1 MNHLARLP
9 NEILISILT
18 TIIPD
23 EDSYWTSEP
32 MYSWDTVEPRPS
44 IDNKIRLYQCA
55 LVNKAFYAAAN
66 PLLWRHPISET
77 DQMNT
82 IAEDTQSFLRCLE
95 SSCRPA
101 FLVHQLRHLYVG
113 DSDLLKQMLPFMP
126 LMEPLQ
132 TFSLTGCHGWD
143 IEPKPLPPLSLGP
156 TCTRLEKVSFWG
168 IRFGDPEFV
177 ALTRW
182 CGSVQDLT
190 LEHCKEFTATALL
203 AFLNTSR
210 TSLTSL
216 KLAQNSWTGNSL
228 TPLHLH
234 QLTSLTLDQCQ
245 GVDNDFLGGSRFP
258 LLTECHIKT
267 CPVDFGNAPETL
279 LDFLRAH
286 PLLRRLTLEKCKINN
301 AALAV
306 LGPAVLPN
314 LSDLDLSDNGPALSC
329 RLLRQLIKTCVG
341 LSKINVSGCS
351 VPSRNFPEL
360 ECWSVK
366 MGGFEPEDIVKIR
379 NSTTAVVC
387 TADDDRMRE
396 GERDYLPEIDLSI
409 YGVQEDSGLDDDD
422 GSAQME
428 GVSPWI

>member
-9 NEILISILT
+9 NEILITILT
-18 TIIPD
+18 TTPSD
-23 EDSYWTSEP
+23 DDSFWTTEP
-32 MYSWDTVEPRPS
+32 MYSWDTVNLRPS

-66 PLLWRHPISET
+66 PLLWRQPISEP

-95 SSCRPA
+95 SSCRQA
-101 FLVHQLRHLYVG
+101 FLVHQLRHLHVG
-113 DSDLLKQMLPFMP
+113 DSDLLKQMVPFMP

-132 TFSLTGCHGWD
+132 TFSLTGCHGWN
-143 IEPKPLPPLSLGP
+143 EGPAKSLPPLSLGP
-156 TCTRLEKVSFWG
+156 TCTRLEKASFWG
-168 IRFGDPEFV
+168 VRFGDPEFV

-182 CGSVQDLT
+182 CGPVQDLA
-190 LEHCKEFTATALL
+190 LEHCQDFTNTALH
-203 AFLNTSR
+203 AFLDNSR
-210 TSLTSL
+210 PFLTSL
-216 KLAQNSWTGNSL
+216 KLVQNSWTGNSL
-228 TPLHLH
+228 APLHLH

-245 GVDNDFLGGSRFP
+245 GVDNAFFGGSRFP
-258 LLTECHIKT
+258 LLTECHIKA

-279 LDFLRAH
+279 LGFLRAH
-286 PLLRRLTLEKCKINN
+286 PLLRSLSLNQCKINN

-306 LGPAVLPN
+306 LCPAVLPN

-329 RLLRQLIKTCVG
+329 RLLRQLIKTCVR
-341 LSKINVSGCS
+341 LSKVNVSGCS

-360 ECWSVK
+360 DRWSVTL
-366 MGGFEPEDIVKIR
+366 GGFELRDIVKIQ
-379 NSTTAVVC
+379 NSTITVIC

-409 YGVQEDSGLDDDD
+409 YGVEEDSGTDDD
-422 GSAQME
+422 GPA
-428 GVSPWI
+428 